1 MQGEHIKKSQYVKI
15 SVIPR
20 LDYRFNAIQIKIT
33 TELGVLFCFVFFR
46 KWPAHSKVHA
56 PKQFWK
62 EEKSWRTLISGLIK
76 LLSSRL

>member
-46 KWPAHSKVHA
+46 K
-56 PKQFWK
+56 
-62 EEKSWRTLISGLIK
+62 
-76 LLSSRL
+76 